1 MRSRLWPLYAGGLLG
16 PFGGAMVTTMLPELA
31 EGLHTSLATAAS
43 SLTVYLVPFAAIML
57 VSGTL
62 AEHWGRAR
70 TIRRAYL
77 VYALASLACALAPTA
92 ATFLGARAI
101 QGAANAF
108 TTPLLVAAISDL
120 VGPTRLGRSLGVFG
134 GMQAAGQAFAPLV
147 GGIAAALDY
156 RWAFVS
162 AAAAAALLGAVPP
175 ADQAPTQSATT
186 ATTVTADTTDD
197 AASRLFSAARWRPLA
212 NRRLALA
219 CSVAFGLYLT
229 TSGLNLLSALLAH
242 DRFDLGPDQ
251 RGLVVASFG
260 LAGLLTGPRFGRL
273 ADRVGMTR
281 FGVVVSLLFAAVV
294 AATAY
299 TPSVALLVLAVAA
312 GGAAS
317 TAGRL
322 TSTTL
327 AVTSTP
333 GNRAGATSM
342 TLAWQFLGSALA
354 PVALLP
360 LYHRSVG
367 WGFAATASGAV
378 LAAVLLAG
386 APGLNRTLR
395 RSAAR

>member
-31 EGLHTSLATAAS
+31 TGLHTSLATAAS

-70 TIRRAYL
+70 TIRWAYV
-77 VYALASLACALAPTA
+77 VYALASVLCALAPSA
-92 ATFLGARAI
+92 ATFLSARAV

-147 GGIAAALDY
+147 GGMAAALDY
-156 RWAFVS
+156 RWAFVA

-175 ADQAPTQSATT
+175 ADHASAPG
-186 ATTVTADTTDD
+186 DD
-197 AASRLFSAARWRPLA
+197 ATPGLFDAARWRSLA

-242 DRFDLGPDQ
+242 DRFDLGPDR
-251 RGLVVASFG
+251 RGLVVAAFG
-260 LAGLLTGPRFGRL
+260 VAGLLTGPRFGRL
-273 ADRVGMTR
+273 ADRVGMR
-281 FGVVVSLLFAAVV
+281 PFGVVVSLVFGAVV

-299 TPSVALLVLAVAA
+299 TPSVALLVVAVAA

-354 PVALLP
+354 PVSLLP

-367 WGFAATASGAV
+367 WGFAATACGAV
-378 LAAVLLAG
+378 LAAALLAG
-386 APGLNRTLR
+386 APGLNRSLR

>member
-70 TIRRAYL
+70 TIRWAYL

-162 AAAAAALLGAVPP
+162 AAAAAALW
-175 ADQAPTQSATT
+175 AP
-186 ATTVTADTTDD
+186 
-197 AASRLFSAARWRPLA
+197 SRLPIRRRPSRPPRPPRSPRTPRTTRRRVCSAPRAGVPWPTGVSPWPARWPS
-212 NRRLALA
+212 A
-219 CSVAFGLYLT
+219 CT
-229 TSGLNLLSALLAH
+229 
-242 DRFDLGPDQ
+242 
-251 RGLVVASFG
+251 
-260 LAGLLTGPRFGRL
+260 
-273 ADRVGMTR
+273 
-281 FGVVVSLLFAAVV
+281 
-294 AATAY
+294 
-299 TPSVALLVLAVAA
+299 
-312 GGAAS
+312 
-317 TAGRL
+317 
-322 TSTTL
+322 
-327 AVTSTP
+327 
-333 GNRAGATSM
+333 
-342 TLAWQFLGSALA
+342 
-354 PVALLP
+354 
-360 LYHRSVG
+360 
-367 WGFAATASGAV
+367 
-378 LAAVLLAG
+378 
-386 APGLNRTLR
+386 
-395 RSAAR
+395 